1 MDGNIKST
9 PEKFIKIPDSLNPSP
24 LDNKYRIQDEAY
36 ESVRNI
42 ILAHSKRVR
51 SLNGNDPYVHEHSSI
66 FITGGRGSGKTTF
79 LLSIG
84 KLVKELGVEV
94 NAYFLDLIDPT
105 LMHDSDNFVSIIL
118 GKINEAVCCEC
129 GDSALRNAFTKSLL
143 DVAGIVEAITK
154 SKTSEGLDN
163 ILDEQ
168 NALRLE
174 SEIRTLL
181 KRACECLKCKF
192 LILPID
198 DVDMAF
204 KHGFNVLEKIRKYFA
219 TPLMLPIISGDFHLY
234 EHIFS
239 GKFYKQLAKG
249 IKGNIGLFESRSAW
263 FQDEAK
269 FVDKSL
275 GLANAYLAKVLPTDR
290 RINLI
295 EVGDICN
302 RADVELE
309 LNTSSAENVSEGKAP
324 IQIPVRDA
332 IDKIKRKF
340 NLGTGKYCVDNLN
353 PFPRENL
360 RDFIQFI
367 AVIEKFL
374 KDGALPDAGDSDSE
388 NFNYAN
394 YKQFF
399 KKIADF
405 YKYTEDEDLQK
416 IRDFALANSR
426 AIVFP
431 EKEDGQKECYLSIK
445 EFAKYENVLY
455 PLFNQWSKEEHL
467 IPYFPL
473 GDTKFSSPENDLE
486 KLFYIITFVGEIPN
500 GARIFISPDRF
511 FLWLTAKLF
520 SNSDFDDKFKKEI
533 YSVSFT
539 DSIFN
544 YDKVNEKE
552 FYSDDDLDTSKS
564 DPIKSYENIKLAS
577 NLDIDIRN
585 GFLSSLRCSSTLIYS
600 VYHKY
605 RQNVND
611 ILEEIRRN
619 ENKKDENDNIKSE
632 PFCDFVRRLVYA
644 YVNALAISTIEN
656 GRFSKNSICVKHANE
671 KILHEKDLAYR
682 WNIKSWNESDKLL
695 KESVEISKESETKQ
709 VQESKEDNLMLKL
722 FESLK
727 NFTKGYSGQRD
738 NSDDYYLAKNI
749 KVTKTSSIVRK
760 NGISIVPVS
769 DLTPQ
774 QYKQRITSKIKSFI
788 EKEHLSGSELID
800 RINKSLNYEELKQ
813 YDANK
818 SWLNSKKDK
827 LGDEVYNATFGRHF
841 K

>member
-1 MDGNIKST
+1 MADNSKSAS
-9 PEKFIKIPDSLNPSP
+9 EKFIKIPDSLNPSP
-24 LDNKYRIQDEAY
+24 LDSKYRIQDEAY

-51 SLNGNDPYVHEHSSI
+51 SLNGNDDHVHEHSSI

-94 NAYFLDLIDPT
+94 NAHFLDLIDPT

-118 GKINEAVCCEC
+118 GKINEVVCCEC
-129 GDSALRNAFTKSLL
+129 SDSALRNAFTKSLL
-143 DVAGIVEAITK
+143 DVAAIVEAITK

-181 KRACECLKCKF
+181 KRACDCLDCNF

-219 TPLMLPIISGDFHLY
+219 TPLILPIISGDFHLY

-239 GKFYKQLAKG
+239 GKFYKQLTKG
-249 IKGNIGLFESRSAW
+249 IKGNLDLFESRSAW

-275 GLANAYLAKVLPTDR
+275 DLANAYLAKVLPTDR

-295 EVGDICN
+295 EVDDICN
-302 RADVELE
+302 RADVWLS
-309 LNTSSAENVSEGKAP
+309 LSTAGAENVSEGREIIK
-324 IQIPVRDA
+324 ISEA
-332 IDKIKRKF
+332 IDKIKRNF

-360 RDFIQFI
+360 RGFIQFI

-374 KDGALPDAGDSDSE
+374 KEGALPDVGGADSE
-388 NFNYAN
+388 NFSYAN

-399 KKIADF
+399 KRIADF
-405 YKYTEDEDLQK
+405 YKYAEDKELQK
-416 IRDFALANSR
+416 IRDFAFANSR
-426 AIVFP
+426 AIVWDVFSV
-431 EKEDGQKECYLSIK
+431 KEV
-445 EFAKYENVLY
+445 AKRENVLY
-455 PLFNQWSKEEHL
+455 PLFNKWSKEEHL
-467 IPYFPL
+467 IPYFPM
-473 GDTKFSSPENDLE
+473 GKTKFSPPENDLE

-500 GARIFISPDRF
+500 GARIFVSPDRF
-511 FLWLTAKLF
+511 FFWLTVKLF

-533 YSVSFT
+533 YSVSFI

-544 YDKVNEKE
+544 YDKVDAKE

-564 DPIKSYENIKLAS
+564 DPIESYENIKLAS

-695 KESVEISKESETKQ
+695 KESVEISKESETNQ

-722 FESLK
+722 LESLK
-727 NFTKGYSGQRD
+727 NFTKGYSGHRD
-738 NSDDYYLAKNI
+738 DSGDYYLAKNI
-749 KVTKTSSIVRK
+749 RVTKASKVA
-760 NGISIVPVS
+760 GIKRINSASPGS
-769 DLTPQ
+769 LTPQ
-774 QYKQRITSKIKSFI
+774 QYKLRITNKIKSFI
-788 EKEHLSGSELID
+788 KKEHLNGMALID
-800 RINKSLNYEELKQ
+800 KINKFVNYEELKQ

-827 LGDEVYNATFGRHF
+827 LGDEVYNATFGRYF
-841 K
+841 

>member
-24 LDNKYRIQDEAY
+24 LDSKYRVQDEAY

-219 TPLMLPIISGDFHLY
+219 TPLILPIISGDFHLY

-239 GKFYKQLAKG
+239 GKFYKQLTKG

-426 AIVFP
+426 AIVGGIF
-431 EKEDGQKECYLSIK
+431 SVK
-445 EFAKYENVLY
+445 EFAKDSSVLSY
-455 PLFNQWSKEEHL
+455 FNFERKREYL
-467 IPYFPL
+467 VPYLPKKNISFEAP
-473 GDTKFSSPENDLE
+473 KNDLE
-486 KLFYIITFVGEIPN
+486 RLFYIISFEGEIRD
-500 GARIFISPDRF
+500 GARIFISPDKF
-511 FLWLTAKLF
+511 FLWLSAKLF
-520 SNSDFDDKFKKEI
+520 SPSDVLKQSEDKIYSFGFDNVLFNFDD
-533 YSVSFT
+533 V
-539 DSIFN
+539 
-544 YDKVNEKE
+544 
-552 FYSDDDLDTSKS
+552 
-564 DPIKSYENIKLAS
+564 
-577 NLDIDIRN
+577 NLDGIYEVDEESSDEDNLSEYEEIKYKGEDKFDIEVEP
-585 GFLSSLRCSSTLIYS
+585 LSSIKCSASLIHSMYF
-600 VYHKY
+600 KY

-611 ILEEIRRN
+611 ILDEIRKH
-619 ENKKDENDNIKSE
+619 ENSKGKNKESKFE
-632 PFCDFVRRLVYA
+632 PFRDFVRRLIYA

-656 GRFSKNSICVKHANE
+656 GRFSMNNICVKHADE
-671 KILHEKDLAYR
+671 ETLREKDLAYR
-682 WNIKSWNESDKLL
+682 WNIKYWNETDK
-695 KESVEISKESETKQ
+695 ISKNSENQ
-709 VQESKEDNLMLKL
+709 NSNLMLKL
-722 FESLK
+722 L
-727 NFTKGYSGQRD
+727 
-738 NSDDYYLAKNI
+738 DDLSELIHVKSEDCFIKSI
-749 KVTKTSSIVRK
+749 KVDRRLL
-760 NGISIVPVS
+760 PVS

-818 SWLNSKKDK
+818 SWLKARRNQLK
-827 LGDEVYNATFGRHF
+827 DEVYNATFGRHF

>member
-1 MDGNIKST
+1 MEGNIKST

-24 LDNKYRIQDEAY
+24 LDSKYRVQDEAY

-84 KLVKELGVEV
+84 KLVKELGLEV
-94 NAYFLDLIDPT
+94 NAHFLDLIDPT

-118 GKINEAVCCEC
+118 GKINEVVCCEC
-129 GDSALRNAFTKSLL
+129 CDSALRNAFTKSLL
-143 DVAGIVEAITK
+143 DVAAIVEAITK

-181 KRACECLKCKF
+181 KRACECLDCNF

-219 TPLMLPIISGDFHLY
+219 TPLILPIISGDFHLY

-239 GKFYKQLAKG
+239 GKFYKQLTKG
-249 IKGNIGLFESRSAW
+249 IKGNLGLFESKSAW

-275 GLANAYLAKVLPTDR
+275 DLANAYLAKVLPTDR

-295 EVGDICN
+295 EVDDICN
-302 RADVELE
+302 RADVWLE
-309 LNTSSAENVSEGKAP
+309 LGRAGVENVSEGKAL

-367 AVIEKFL
+367 AVMEKFL
-374 KDGALPDAGDSDSE
+374 KDGSLPDAVSE
-388 NFNYAN
+388 NFSYAN

-405 YKYTEDEDLQK
+405 YKYTEDKDLQK

-426 AIVFP
+426 AIVGDIF
-431 EKEDGQKECYLSIK
+431 SVK
-445 EFAKYENVLY
+445 EFAKDSSMLSY
-455 PLFNQWSKEEHL
+455 FNFERKREFLVPYLPKEKISFEA
-467 IPYFPL
+467 P
-473 GDTKFSSPENDLE
+473 KNDLE
-486 KLFYIITFVGEIPN
+486 RLFYIISFEGEIQN
-500 GARIFISPDRF
+500 GTRIFISPDKF
-511 FLWLTAKLF
+511 FLWLSLKLF
-520 SNSDFDDKFKKEI
+520 SPSDVLKQSEDEI
-533 YSVSFT
+533 YSFGFDNVL
-539 DSIFN
+539 FN
-544 YDKVNEKE
+544 FDYVNLVYIYEE
-552 FYSDDDLDTSKS
+552 DEEYFDDDNSGGYEK
-564 DPIKSYENIKLAS
+564 IKYYGEDKFDIEIEPLNSIKCSAS
-577 NLDIDIRN
+577 
-585 GFLSSLRCSSTLIYS
+585 LIHSMYF
-600 VYHKY
+600 KY

-611 ILEEIRRN
+611 ILDEIRKN
-619 ENKKDENDNIKSE
+619 ENLGDENKKSKFE
-632 PFCDFVRRLVYA
+632 PFRDFVRRLIYA

-656 GRFSKNSICVKHANE
+656 GRFSMNNICVKHADE
-671 KILHEKDLAYR
+671 KTLHEKDLAYR
-682 WNIKSWNESDKLL
+682 WNIEHWNDSDKT
-695 KESVEISKESETKQ
+695 SKNFENEKN
-709 VQESKEDNLMLKL
+709 NLMLKL
-722 FESLK
+722 LKDLTNLIDVESK
-727 NFTKGYSGQRD
+727 DCFIKS
-738 NSDDYYLAKNI
+738 I
-749 KVTKTSSIVRK
+749 KVDKRL
-760 NGISIVPVS
+760 VS
-769 DLTPQ
+769 ANSLTPQ
-774 QYKQRITSKIKSFI
+774 QYKYEITKNINSFI
-788 EKEHLSGSELID
+788 KEEDLSGIALID
-800 RINKSLNYEELKQ
+800 RINKFVNYEELKQ

-818 SWLNSKKDK
+818 GWLNSKRKQ
-827 LGDEVYNATFGRHF
+827 LGDEVYNATFGRYF

>member
-1 MDGNIKST
+1 MADNSKST
-9 PEKFIKIPDSLNPSP
+9 SEKFIKIPDSLNPSP
-24 LDNKYRIQDEAY
+24 LDSKYRIQDEAY

-42 ILAHSKRVR
+42 ILAHSKRVC
-51 SLNGNDPYVHEHSSI
+51 SLNGNDTYVHEHSSI

-94 NAYFLDLIDPT
+94 KAYFLDLIDPT

-129 GDSALRNAFTKSLL
+129 RDSALRNAFTKSLL
-143 DVAGIVEAITK
+143 DVAAIVEAITK

-181 KRACECLKCKF
+181 KRACDCLDCNF

-219 TPLMLPIISGDFHLY
+219 TPLILPIISGDFHLY

-239 GKFYKQLAKG
+239 GKFYKQLTKG
-249 IKGNIGLFESRSAW
+249 IKGNFDIFESRSAW
-263 FQDEAK
+263 FQDKAN

-275 GLANAYLAKVLPTDR
+275 DLANAYLAKVLPTDR

-295 EVGDICN
+295 EVDDICN
-302 RADVELE
+302 RDDVWLE
-309 LNTSSAENVSEGKAP
+309 LGRTEAENVSEGKAP

-332 IDKIKRKF
+332 IDKIRRKF

-360 RDFIQFI
+360 RGFIQFI
-367 AVIEKFL
+367 AVIENFL
-374 KDGALPDAGDSDSE
+374 KEGALPNAGGLDSE
-388 NFNYAN
+388 NFSYAN

-416 IRDFALANSR
+416 IRDFALTNSR
-426 AIVFP
+426 AIVGDIF
-431 EKEDGQKECYLSIK
+431 SVK
-445 EFAKYENVLY
+445 EFAKRENVLY
-455 PLFNQWSKEEHL
+455 PLFNKWSKEEHL

-473 GDTKFSSPENDLE
+473 GNTEFPSPKNDLE
-486 KLFYIITFVGEIPN
+486 KLFYIITFVGEISS
-500 GARIFISPDRF
+500 GARIFVSPDRF
-511 FLWLTAKLF
+511 FFWLTAKLF

-544 YDKVNEKE
+544 HDKVNEKE

-564 DPIKSYENIKLAS
+564 DPIESYENIKLAS
-577 NLDIDIRN
+577 NLGIDIRN
-585 GFLSSLRCSSTLIYS
+585 EFLSSLRCSSVLIYS
-600 VYHKY
+600 IYRKY

-611 ILEEIRRN
+611 ILEEIRKN
-619 ENKKDENDNIKSE
+619 ENKKDENGNTKLES
-632 PFCDFVRRLVYA
+632 FCDFVRRLVYA

-656 GRFSKNSICVKHANE
+656 GRFSINNICVKHADENT
-671 KILHEKDLAYR
+671 LHEKDLAYR
-682 WNIKSWNESDKLL
+682 WNIEHWNDSDK
-695 KESVEISKESETKQ
+695 ISKNSENEKN
-709 VQESKEDNLMLKL
+709 NLMLKL
-722 FESLK
+722 LKDLSNLIDVESK
-727 NFTKGYSGQRD
+727 DCFIKS
-738 NSDDYYLAKNI
+738 I
-749 KVTKTSSIVRK
+749 KVDKRLL
-760 NGISIVPVS
+760 PVS
-769 DLTPQ
+769 DSDSRR
-774 QYKQRITSKIKSFI
+774 YKQRITNAINSFI
-788 EKEHLSGSELID
+788 KEEHLSGSELID
-800 RINKSLNYEELKQ
+800 RINKSVNYVELKK

-818 SWLNSKKDK
+818 GWLNSKKEK
-827 LGDEVYNATFGRHF
+827 LGNEVYNATFGRYF

>member
-1 MDGNIKST
+1 MADNNKST
-9 PEKFIKIPDSLNPSP
+9 SEKFIKIPDSLNPSP
-24 LDNKYRIQDEAY
+24 LDSKYRIQDEAY

-42 ILAHSKRVR
+42 ILAHSKRVC
-51 SLNGNDPYVHEHSSI
+51 SLNGNDTYVHEHSSI

-129 GDSALRNAFTKSLL
+129 RDSTLRNAFTKSLL
-143 DVAGIVEAITK
+143 DVAAIVEAITK

-181 KRACECLKCKF
+181 KRACDCLDCNF

-219 TPLMLPIISGDFHLY
+219 TPLILPIISGDFHLY

-239 GKFYKQLAKG
+239 GKFYKQLTKG
-249 IKGNIGLFESRSAW
+249 IKGNFDIFESRSAW
-263 FQDEAK
+263 FQDKAN

-275 GLANAYLAKVLPTDR
+275 DLANAYLAKVLPTDR

-295 EVGDICN
+295 EVDDICN
-302 RADVELE
+302 RDDVWLE
-309 LNTSSAENVSEGKAP
+309 LGRTEAENVSEGKVP

-332 IDKIKRKF
+332 IDKIKRNF

-353 PFPRENL
+353 PLPRENL
-360 RDFIQFI
+360 RGFIQFI
-367 AVIEKFL
+367 AVMENFF
-374 KDGALPDAGDSDSE
+374 KDGALPDADSE
-388 NFNYAN
+388 RFSYIAYKTSFSYAAYRWLWSYTN

-405 YKYTEDEDLQK
+405 YKYTEDKDLQK

-426 AIVFP
+426 AIVGDIF
-431 EKEDGQKECYLSIK
+431 SVK
-445 EFAKYENVLY
+445 EFAKDSSMLSY
-455 PLFNQWSKEEHL
+455 FNFERKREFLVPYLPKEKISFEE
-467 IPYFPL
+467 P
-473 GDTKFSSPENDLE
+473 KNDLE
-486 KLFYIITFVGEIPN
+486 RLFYIISFEGEIQN
-500 GARIFISPDRF
+500 GTRIFISPDKF
-511 FLWLTAKLF
+511 FLWLSLKLF
-520 SNSDFDDKFKKEI
+520 SPSDVLKQSEDEI
-533 YSVSFT
+533 YSFGFDNVL
-539 DSIFN
+539 FN
-544 YDKVNEKE
+544 FDYVNLVYIYEE
-552 FYSDDDLDTSKS
+552 DEEYFDDDNSGGYEDKKYKGK
-564 DPIKSYENIKLAS
+564 DKFDIEIKPLNSIKCSAS
-577 NLDIDIRN
+577 LMHSMY
-585 GFLSSLRCSSTLIYS
+585 F
-600 VYHKY
+600 KY

-611 ILEEIRRN
+611 ILDEIRKHEN
-619 ENKKDENDNIKSE
+619 SKGKNKKSKLE

-644 YVNALAISTIEN
+644 YVNALAVSTIEN
-656 GRFSKNSICVKHANE
+656 GRFSMNNICVKHADENT
-671 KILHEKDLAYR
+671 LHEKDLAYR
-682 WNIKSWNESDKLL
+682 WNIEHWNDSDK
-695 KESVEISKESETKQ
+695 ISKNSENEKN
-709 VQESKEDNLMLKL
+709 NLMLKL
-722 FESLK
+722 LKDLSNLIDVESK
-727 NFTKGYSGQRD
+727 DCFIKS
-738 NSDDYYLAKNI
+738 I
-749 KVTKTSSIVRK
+749 KVDKRLL
-760 NGISIVPVS
+760 PVS
-769 DLTPQ
+769 DLNSRS
-774 QYKQRITSKIKSFI
+774 YKQRITNAINSFI
-788 EKEHLSGSELID
+788 KEEHLSGSELID
-800 RINKSLNYEELKQ
+800 RINKFVNYEELKQ

-818 SWLNSKKDK
+818 GWLKTKRNQLK
-827 LGDEVYNATFGRHF
+827 DEVYNATFGRYF